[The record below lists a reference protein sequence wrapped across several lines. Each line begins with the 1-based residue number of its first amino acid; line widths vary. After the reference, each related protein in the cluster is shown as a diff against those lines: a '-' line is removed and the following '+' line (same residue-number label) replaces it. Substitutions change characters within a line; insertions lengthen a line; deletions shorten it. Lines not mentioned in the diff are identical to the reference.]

1 MLKEIGKAKAVFCG
15 CKNGLLFRS
24 LLGINGLNSTVSFG
38 LAGSSVKVGSS
49 GVYSTAEGFTT
60 SSFFY
65 PNKDEVSANKPVDG
79 FGVV

>member
-1 MLKEIGKAKAVFCG
+1 VLKEVGKAKAVFCG
-15 CKNGLLFRS
+15 FKNGLLYRF
-24 LLGINGLNSTVSFG
+24 LLGSNGLNATVSFG

-65 PNKDEVSANKPVDG
+65 PNKDEESANKPVDG